1 MVCCIRKLNAKSK
14 IRKLQ
19 NKAEYRSFK
28 NYDKEAFLSDLRT
41 IDWER
46 ATSTSRGDPNKM
58 ASNFYDLFCSV
69 LDVHAPIKK
78 RKRVW
83 VRAPTPWITPSVK
96 QLMRERDRVK
106 GQAERDHTLWP
117 EYKRLRNKVTSELRK
132 SVEAYF
138 RDMVDENCNDP
149 KGMWKVV
156 NKVLNKDHDSLSP
169 LSVTYEG
176 QSIDKSGEIA
186 EAFNN
191 HFVTIGPKLAEKIEC
206 EESDDPL
213 KYIDNKGSSADA
225 PRFAF
230 QKVTPDS
237 IKREI
242 HRLKSAKS
250 AGHDKIPV
258 RLVKDAAD
266 VLCTP
271 LASIFNVSFEKGIFP
286 NIWKIAKVSPI
297 FKSGQKTDLCNYRP
311 ISVLS
316 VFSKLLERIVHDQVI
331 SFMKVNAHFTKSQ
344 HAFQKLHS
352 TLTSLINVTDSWF
365 SNVNRHEV
373 NASVFLDLKKA
384 FDTVDHDILLAKLSA
399 YGVDGVPYHWFRS
412 YLTDRQQ
419 YCHINGHRSSQKH
432 VQCGIP
438 QGSCLGPLL
447 FILYVNDF
455 ERCLENCTPNMYA
468 DDTSVTCF
476 AEDMEE
482 LCNDLQNELIN
493 ISDWMRQNKMSLNTK
508 KSEFMIIGH
517 KRQLTRIQNPI
528 RLDISGE
535 ELKRVHEVKY
545 LGVSVDESLSW
556 TAQYKKL
563 KSKLKSGLSSIR
575 KLKNILPQTKLDQVY
590 RALLESHLRYCNE
603 IWGSLSNTKL
613 DHLQRL
619 QNRARTLIESSR
631 LKDGWRCTRLSVS
644 SLIQYDRAI
653 MIYKITNDLCP
664 DSLKGRFSTR
674 SQLSNYRLRNSLDID
689 VPRQNLEFSKRS
701 FYYSAAK
708 VWNEIPPNIRQSP
721 TIYTFKKKLKDFL
734 LNRQRFPKHD
744 P

>member
-1 MVCCIRKLNAKSK
+1 MHK
-14 IRKLQ
+14 
-19 NKAEYRSFK
+19 
-28 NYDKEAFLSDLRT
+28 
-41 IDWER
+41 
-46 ATSTSRGDPNKM
+46 
-58 ASNFYDLFCSV
+58 
-69 LDVHAPIKK
+69 
-78 RKRVW
+78 
-83 VRAPTPWITPSVK
+83 
-96 QLMRERDRVK
+96 
-106 GQAERDHTLWP
+106 
-117 EYKRLRNKVTSELRK
+117 
-132 SVEAYF
+132 
-138 RDMVDENCNDP
+138 
-149 KGMWKVV
+149 
-156 NKVLNKDHDSLSP
+156 
-169 LSVTYEG
+169 
-176 QSIDKSGEIA
+176 
-186 EAFNN
+186 
-191 HFVTIGPKLAEKIEC
+191 
-206 EESDDPL
+206 
-213 KYIDNKGSSADA
+213 
-225 PRFAF
+225 
-230 QKVTPDS
+230 
-237 IKREI
+237 
-242 HRLKSAKS
+242 
-250 AGHDKIPV
+250 
-258 RLVKDAAD
+258 
-266 VLCTP
+266 
-271 LASIFNVSFEKGIFP
+271 
-286 NIWKIAKVSPI
+286 
-297 FKSGQKTDLCNYRP
+297 
-311 ISVLS
+311 
-316 VFSKLLERIVHDQVI
+316 
-331 SFMKVNAHFTKSQ
+331 
-344 HAFQKLHS
+344 
-352 TLTSLINVTDSWF
+352 
-365 SNVNRHEV
+365 V

-399 YGVDGVPYHWFRS
+399 YGVDGVPYHWFHS

-419 YCHINGHRSSQKH
+419 YCHVSGHTSSQKH

-455 ERCLENCTPNMYA
+455 EQCLENCTPNMYA

-482 LCNDLQNELIN
+482 LCNDLQNELRN

-517 KRQLTRIQNPI
+517 KRQLNRIQNPI
-528 RLDISGE
+528 HLDIGGE

-556 TAQYKKL
+556 TTQYKKL
-563 KSKLKSGLSSIR
+563 KSKLKNGLSSIR

-631 LKDGWRCTRLSVS
+631 LKDGWRCTWLSVS
-644 SLIQYDRAI
+644 SLIDYDRAI

-708 VWNEIPPNIRQSP
+708 VWNEIPLNIRQSP